1 MGTSVP
7 NHPVGKAARSGARA
21 VGERMARNPAE
32 CTRRIRVF
40 EHLLERRQIAVD
52 VVQNGQHALA

>member
-1 MGTSVP
+1 
-7 NHPVGKAARSGARA
+7 
-21 VGERMARNPAE
+21 MARNPAE

-52 VVQNGQHALA
+52 VVQNGQHASPRLADANAFAS

>member
-1 MGTSVP
+1 
-7 NHPVGKAARSGARA
+7 
-21 VGERMARNPAE
+21 MARNPLSAPAAS
-32 CTRRIRVF
+32 VF